1 MYWEDATQEP
11 RYKVPKDIIDLS
23 FRMHCRCLPAN
34 YAAAL
39 EAALIGLL
47 PWLADEPRA
56 GIYMVYGAEFGNGWI
71 RQSGN
76 DALVH
81 LSTRARLN
89 LRLPQEQVQQ
99 ATQLEGRNID
109 ILGYRCGIGKS
120 KTRPL
125 STHGTLFTRH
135 LSPAGRDEEAFLE
148 SAARMLGVLGI
159 KPLKMLA
166 GLSRTIDT
174 PRQKIETRSLM
185 IDGLKPQES
194 VLLQQRGLGKW
205 RTLGCGIF
213 LPHKSISAIDGKP
226 TDR

>member
-1 MYWEDATQEP
+1 MYWEDTTQEP
-11 RYKVPKDIIDLS
+11 RYKVPEDIIDLS
-23 FRMHCRCLPAN
+23 FRTHCRCLPAN
-34 YAAAL
+34 YAASL
-39 EAALIGLL
+39 EAALVALL
-47 PWLADEPRA
+47 PWLGDEPLA
-56 GIYMVYGAEFGNGWI
+56 GIYMVYGAESGNGWI
-71 RQSGN
+71 RQSGD

-81 LSTRARLN
+81 LSARARLN
-89 LRLPQEQVQQ
+89 LRLPRARIRQ
-99 ATQLEGRNID
+99 AAQLEGRNLD

-120 KTRPL
+120 KTRLL

-135 LSPAGRDEEAFLE
+135 LPSAVGDEEAFLE
-148 SAARMLGVLGI
+148 NAARMLGELGI

-166 GLSRTIDT
+166 GLSRVIDT

-185 IDGLKPQES
+185 VDGLKPQES

-226 TDR
+226 AGS